1 LLRTV
6 IFVVFKDYFG
16 AMRGA
21 RDFRYLLKIQNRFM
35 GSSEKQVENHYCR
48 SAQVEVNHPTSRA
61 HSSSRWKE
69 NC

>member
-35 GSSEKQVENHYCR
+35 G
-48 SAQVEVNHPTSRA
+48 
-61 HSSSRWKE
+61 
-69 NC
+69 